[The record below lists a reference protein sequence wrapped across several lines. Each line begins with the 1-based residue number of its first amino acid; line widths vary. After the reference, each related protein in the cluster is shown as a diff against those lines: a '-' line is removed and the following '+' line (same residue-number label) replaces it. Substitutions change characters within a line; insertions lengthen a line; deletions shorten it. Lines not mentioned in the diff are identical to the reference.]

1 MSQTIK
7 TSTNTD
13 PKLASIKLP
22 EKLVR
27 AVRER
32 RCIPF
37 VGAGVSKQADPK
49 FFPNWEQLLTRMI
62 AHFESVGTLRKSEAI
77 ELRLLLQKRHH
88 LMVAESLKTQIPRD
102 AYLDFLKR
110 QFDPDNISPSDAH
123 RLLFQLRPR
132 MIITTNYDRLLEDT
146 YAALEHKAISVT
158 YYNQPA
164 QVQNRLNE
172 DRYYDRPF
180 LFKIHG
186 DIEFPSE
193 LILAESD
200 YRRLRYNE
208 NGYRMLLSSIFLHY
222 TVLLIGFSLGDEEIL
237 LHLSA
242 IREAL
247 KHETFPDYVLLK
259 AESLTSIE
267 ETRFRNDYGLEVV
280 YYPGGNNYSGLTNIL
295 QQLVKAA
302 STPP

>member
-1 MSQTIK
+1 M
-7 TSTNTD
+7 
-13 PKLASIKLP
+13 PKPTTASSARPFSGKLP
-22 EKLVR
+22 EKLLR
-27 AVRER
+27 AVKER

-37 VGAGVSKQADPK
+37 VGSGFSKQADPN

-62 AHFESVGTLRKSEAI
+62 EHFESIGSLKKIEAT

-102 AYLDFLKR
+102 AYLDFLKK
-110 QFDPDNISPSDAH
+110 QFDPLNISPSDAH
-123 RLLFQLRPR
+123 KLVFQLKPR

-146 YAALEHKAISVT
+146 YAAVEHKAISVT
-158 YYNQPA
+158 YYNHPA

-193 LILAESD
+193 IILAESD

-208 NGYRMLLSSIFLHY
+208 NGYRMLLSSIFVHY
-222 TVLLIGFSLGDEEIL
+222 TVLLMGFSLNDEEIL
-237 LHLSA
+237 LHLGA
-242 IREAL
+242 IRESL
-247 KHETFPDYVLLK
+247 KHEAFPDYILLK
-259 AESLTSIE
+259 AGSLTSIE
-267 ETRFRNDYGLEVV
+267 ETRFRNDYGLEVI
-280 YYPGGNNYSGLTNIL
+280 YYPSGKNHEGLAAVL
-295 QQLVKAA
+295 SELVKQV
-302 STPP
+302 SP